1 MVIKKH
7 PLQSKTLIV
16 NVISLIAILIQAQTG
31 FIIDM
36 EIQGS
41 ILAIA
46 NTVKAEEIA
55 GFQVTGIMTTVE
67 WMECETL
74 LGNF

>member
-31 FIIDM
+31 FIVDM
-36 EIQGS
+36 EIQAS
-41 ILAIA
+41 ILAVA
-46 NTVKAEEIA
+46 NTVLRFFTDKPI
-55 GFQVTGIMTTVE
+55 I
-67 WMECETL
+67 
-74 LGNF
+74 NKPINK